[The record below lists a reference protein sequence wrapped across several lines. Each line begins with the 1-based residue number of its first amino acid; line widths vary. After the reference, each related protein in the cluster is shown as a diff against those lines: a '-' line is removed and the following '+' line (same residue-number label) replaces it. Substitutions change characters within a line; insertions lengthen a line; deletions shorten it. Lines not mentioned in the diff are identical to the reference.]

1 MSEATITCPKCKTE
15 IPLTETLTAPLLEAE
30 RKKFRD
36 HLDREVGKL
45 RQREAELEKATQNLD
60 TQVEQRVEAVRSK
73 IAEEEAQKARQ
84 VLQSDLTART
94 AEIQTLKETLQN
106 RDEKLAEAQKAQAE
120 IVRKERELEDAKRE
134 IDLTIE
140 KRVSAS
146 AAEIR
151 SRVKQEADESW
162 QLKNRESEQRISQ
175 LQTTIDTLKRQVEQ
189 GSQQLQGEV
198 FELELEETLRRQF
211 PIDTIEPVAKGH
223 SGADVVQRVCT
234 PSGPVGAILWEVKRT
249 QNWTDGWLAKLRADL
264 RAAGA
269 DVAMIVSHVLPKDIH
284 SFDFRD
290 GVWITSPRCAIPLA
304 VALRELLIAVSAA
317 RVAGEGQMTKMEMM
331 YGYLTGPGFRHRIE
345 AIVEQFTEMQS
356 DLERE
361 RRAITKMW
369 SKREQQIRSV
379 LESTAGMY
387 GDLQGIAGQSIK
399 EIEGLSVELLA
410 GPDED

>member
-1 MSEATITCPKCKTE
+1 
-15 IPLTETLTAPLLEAE
+15 
-30 RKKFRD
+30 
-36 HLDREVGKL
+36 
-45 RQREAELEKATQNLD
+45 
-60 TQVEQRVEAVRSK
+60 
-73 IAEEEAQKARQ
+73 
-84 VLQSDLTART
+84 
-94 AEIQTLKETLQN
+94 
-106 RDEKLAEAQKAQAE
+106 
-120 IVRKERELEDAKRE
+120 
-134 IDLTIE
+134 
-140 KRVSAS
+140 
-146 AAEIR
+146 
-151 SRVKQEADESW
+151 
-162 QLKNRESEQRISQ
+162 
-175 LQTTIDTLKRQVEQ
+175 
-189 GSQQLQGEV
+189 
-198 FELELEETLRRQF
+198 
-211 PIDTIEPVAKGH
+211 
-223 SGADVVQRVCT
+223 
-234 PSGPVGAILWEVKRT
+234 LWEVKRT